1 MTPPTPFKLAMLFAA
16 VAALGACGGGSS
28 IDPATAAATNVSAR
42 SERLTPQAIFTP
54 TSGIW
59 WNPQESGRG
68 FTFELQ
74 GTQIFMA
81 MYTYETTGAATWYA
95 ATLTQQ
101 TNGSFTG
108 TLDRYSGGQSLTGSY
123 RAPTLGGK
131 VADITLTFSSAT
143 AASLLIQPSDGSAA
157 KTVPLERFV
166 FSAAA
171 STGTFQSGYWWNESQ
186 SGRGFLI
193 DAQGSTA
200 TIASYMY
207 DSAGQ
212 PLWYL
217 MTATIGTN
225 GTRAS
230 GNLQQYANG
239 QSLTGTY
246 RAASVLSTSPG
257 AVTLVATSA
266 TTANLTLLPT
276 SRCQMP

>member
-1 MTPPTPFKLAMLFAA
+1 MTPPTQFKLAMLFAA

-28 IDPATAAATNVSAR
+28 TDPATAAATDVSAR

-101 TNGSFTG
+101 ANGSFTG

-171 STGTFQSGYWWNESQ
+171 STGTFQSGYWWNEAQ

-193 DAQGSTA
+193 DAQGTVVY
-200 TIASYMY
+200 TVFKETDFASRL
-207 DSAGQ
+207 DSPALAGSGLA
-212 PLWYL
+212 PPVSRLAGRTERML
-217 MTATIGTN
+217 D
-225 GTRAS
+225 RA
-230 GNLQQYANG
+230 Q
-239 QSLTGTY
+239 
-246 RAASVLSTSPG
+246 RAPWPAQAARGPG
-257 AVTLVATSA
+257 AGRAQDA
-266 TTANLTLLPT
+266 GNPAPAA
-276 SRCQMP
+276 